1 METSLGLAWGILLV
15 FNLYLL
21 VHPQHVREPR
31 ALSWCFTFLLLAF
44 AVTPLVMINYDM
56 AKVGRVIGWLGTG
69 IAYILTISTCGI
81 RLLGSVPPPRK
92 DSTTPPQV

>member
-1 METSLGLAWGILLV
+1 MEMLLGVAWGILLV

-31 ALSWCFTFLLLAF
+31 ALSWCLTFLLLAF
-44 AVTPLVMINYDM
+44 AVTPLIIISRDM
-56 AKVGRVIGWLGTG
+56 AKIAGVIGWVSTG

-81 RLLGSVPPPRK
+81 RLLGSLSPPRK
-92 DSTTPPQV
+92 DSPPPQA